1 MSLAAQFLDLFQ
13 GNDRAHGVFNVT
25 PDKAGKQKG
34 VARIIREATTEALW
48 DLHLKGEE
56 GLGVIPIKDN
66 QHCHW
71 GAIDV
76 DKYDIDH
83 KALVQKLEK
92 FKIPAVV
99 GRSKSGGAHVF
110 FFFQSE
116 IPAEDLH
123 PKLTEIAA
131 TLGHA
136 GCEIFPKQT
145 SILVERGDTGNFLNM
160 PYFAGERTTR
170 FAYDAAGESMT
181 PEEFLEY
188 ASVVRMQPDYFL
200 SLKFRSE
207 KAKTILPEGPP
218 CLQHLAEQGFGEGS
232 RNNALFN
239 LGVYARM
246 AEADRWQEILS
257 RYNMEYMNPP
267 LTHNE
272 VGIIIR
278 QIEKKDYFYK
288 CEDQPINAHCNKPL
302 CMTRK
307 FGVGPGQTNNTLSS
321 LTKIDGDPPIWLLD
335 VDGQRVELSTEALV
349 TQTRFQRECVA
360 QINKYPIQISQ
371 RAWQTRMQLLL
382 DNLTVVEVPPDATLA
397 GEFEDHFRS
406 FCCDR
411 ARGENREDILHG
423 VPVWNNGRIYFQVKD
438 VKKHLN
444 ANDFEHFTSN
454 KITLWL
460 RDKGAEKMFW
470 RVHEKGIHVWSLP
483 DNFFST
489 GDQEQLALPPR
500 SKKDVI

>member
-1 MSLAAQFLDLFQ
+1 MSLATQFLDLFR

-25 PDKAGKQKG
+25 PDKVGKQKG
-34 VARIIREATTEALW
+34 AARVIKEPTTEALW
-48 DLHLKGEE
+48 DSHLNGEE
-56 GLGVIPIKDN
+56 GLGIIPIKDN
-66 QHCHW
+66 QACHW

-83 KALVQKLEK
+83 KSLVKKLEK

-99 GRSKSGGAHVF
+99 GRSKSGGAHIF

-116 IPAEDLH
+116 IEAALLH

-131 TLGHA
+131 LLGHA

-160 PYFAGERTTR
+160 PYFAGQRTTR
-170 FAYDAAGESMT
+170 YAYDAAGESMT

-188 ASVVRMQPDYFL
+188 ARVVRMQPEFFL
-200 SLKFRSE
+200 GLKFRSE
-207 KAKTILPEGPP
+207 RSKGVLPDGPP

-239 LGVYARM
+239 LAVYARM
-246 AEADRWQEILS
+246 AEAENWEAMIQK
-257 RYNMEYMNPP
+257 YNMEYMNPP
-267 LTHNE
+267 LSHGE

-278 QIEKKDYFYK
+278 QIQKKEYFYK
-288 CEDQPINAHCNKPL
+288 CEDQPINAHCNKAL

-307 FGVGPGQTNNTLSS
+307 FGVGPGQTNNNLSS
-321 LTKIDGDPPIWLLD
+321 LTKINGDPPIWLLD
-335 VDGQRVELSTEALV
+335 VDGERVELSTEALIS
-349 TQTRFQRECVA
+349 QAKFQKECVA
-360 QINKYPIQISQ
+360 QINRYPIQVNQ

-382 DNLTVVEVPPDATLA
+382 DNLTVVEVPPDATLT

-411 ARGENREDILHG
+411 SRGENREDILHG
-423 VPVWNNGRIYFQVKD
+423 IPVWNGGRVYFQVKD
-438 VKKHLN
+438 VKKHLV
-444 ANDFEHFTSN
+444 ANEFEHFTSN

-460 RDKGAEKMFW
+460 RDKSAEKMFW
-470 RVHEKGIHVWSLP
+470 RIQEKGIHVWSLP
-483 DNFFST
+483 ESFFNVVE
-489 GDQEQLALPPR
+489 DKQLDLPPR
-500 SKKDVI
+500 AKKDVI